1 MHCPQCGQEQFSSEM
16 RFCKSCGF
24 SLDGV
29 KDLLATAGA
38 SPANEKENR
47 KPRESARRKGVRQ
60 GVILLFISMVFM
72 PLITLIGKPRGDFLP
87 MIFLMAGLMR
97 ILYAVIF
104 QQGAPRKKKQ
114 DSAPDV
120 GPITTDQL
128 GTAARGSALPPS
140 QSVPVSVFTARG
152 MDTAEMA
159 SPPSVTE
166 HTTKLLEESPEPKAD
181 SS

>member
-1 MHCPQCGQEQFSSEM
+1 MHCPQCGQEQISAEV

-29 KDLLATAGA
+29 RELLAAGNI
-38 SPANEKENR
+38 SPTLDKGSN
-47 KPRESARRKGVRQ
+47 KPHQSPRRKGVRH

-72 PLITLIGKPRGDFLP
+72 PLIDLIGKPQGSFLP

-104 QQGAPRKKKQ
+104 QEGAPRKNKQ
-114 DSAPDV
+114 DSSLPYST
-120 GPITTDQL
+120 PIATDQL
-128 GTAARGSALPPS
+128 DGATRHAALPPAH
-140 QSVPVSVFTARG
+140 SVPVSVLSARR
-152 MDTAEMA
+152 MNKAEMV

-166 HTTKLLEESPEPKAD
+166 HTTKLLEGSQGPK
-181 SS
+181 

>member
-1 MHCPQCGQEQFSSEM
+1 MHCPQCGQQQVSEEM

-29 KDLLATAGA
+29 RELLATGNT
-38 SPANEKENR
+38 SPTLQKQN
-47 KPRESARRKGVRQ
+47 KPRQSPRRQGVRQ

-72 PLITLIGKPRGDFLP
+72 PLITLIGKGPGEFLP

-104 QQGAPRKKKQ
+104 QEGAPRKTKQ
-114 DSAPDV
+114 NNSLSYIS
-120 GPITTDQL
+120 PITTEQL
-128 GTAARGSALPPS
+128 GAAPPAPALPPS
-140 QSVPVSVFTARG
+140 QGVPASVFNARR
-152 MDTAEMA
+152 MDTAEMV

-166 HTTKLLEESPEPKAD
+166 HTTKLLDESREPE
-181 SS
+181 